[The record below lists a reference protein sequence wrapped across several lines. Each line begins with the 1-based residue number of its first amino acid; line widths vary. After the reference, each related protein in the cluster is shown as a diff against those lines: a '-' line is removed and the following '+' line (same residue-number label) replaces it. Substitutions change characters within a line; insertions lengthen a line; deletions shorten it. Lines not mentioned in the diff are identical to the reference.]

1 MARPWFWTLALLFL
15 ISIVCQTVSGQAA
28 RTITV
33 RILDGKTGQRIT
45 PTGFL
50 IRVDHQSSAH
60 NDWVRQNEDGTAQLT
75 LPPDVSLLLI
85 RATYDSSTE
94 IYLNCDAVKRY
105 QTANPRWYPVSEI
118 AAKGLVA
125 QNGCIDQT
133 HEDKLKTTANPG
145 EFVLYVRKD
154 WLKEATN

>member
-1 MARPWFWTLALLFL
+1 MARAKTWILPVLFL
-15 ISIVCQTVSGQAA
+15 IVVGQTVSAQATTA
-28 RTITV
+28 ITL
-33 RILDGKTGQRIT
+33 RILDGKSGQRIT

-50 IRVDHQSSAH
+50 VRIDHQSSAH
-60 NDWVRQNEDGTAQLT
+60 NEWVRPNEDGTAQLT
-75 LPPDVSLLLI
+75 LPSEASVFMI

-94 IYLNCDAVKRY
+94 IYLNCDGVKRY
-105 QTANPRWYPVSEI
+105 QSASPRWYSVSEI
-118 AAKGLVA
+118 AAKGLVT

-154 WLKEATN
+154 WMREATH

>member
-1 MARPWFWTLALLFL
+1 MARPKFWILPLLVL
-15 ISIVCQTVSGQAA
+15 ISVVCQAVSAQPTA
-28 RTITV
+28 TITV
-33 RILDGKTGQRIT
+33 RILDGKTGQRIA

-50 IRVDHQSSAH
+50 VRINHQSSVH
-60 NDWVRQNEDGTAQLT
+60 NDWVRQNEDGTSQLI
-75 LPPDVSLLLI
+75 LPNEASAFMIHV
-85 RATYDSSTE
+85 TYDSSTE

-105 QTANPRWYPVSEI
+105 QTASPLWYSVSEI
-118 AAKGLVA
+118 AAKGLVT

-154 WLKEATN
+154 WMREATH

>member
-1 MARPWFWTLALLFL
+1 MVRPKFWILPVLFV
-15 ISIVCQTVSGQAA
+15 ISIVCQTVSAQATT
-28 RTITV
+28 TITV
-33 RILDGKTGQRIT
+33 RILDGKSGERIT
-45 PTGFL
+45 PTGLL
-50 IRVDHQSSAH
+50 IRIDHQSSAH
-60 NDWVRQNEDGTAQLT
+60 NEWVHQNEDGTAQLT
-75 LPPDVSLLLI
+75 LPNEASVLMI

-94 IYLNCDAVKRY
+94 IYLNCDGVKRY
-105 QTANPRWYPVSEI
+105 ETASPRWYSVAEI

-154 WLKEATN
+154 WMREATH